1 MSTGVETVHTDHPRL
16 GARARAGL
24 AWRLRLEVRPD
35 PQGRLHGTGAAR
47 ALMLQ
52 ELFELLH
59 VRPSAMTA
67 RTAADPDAWC
77 ARRAEAVPAKPAVR
91 RTPELMKNRVVSEP
105 LFVYGTLAPGRPN
118 EHVLEDV
125 VGTWDEASVQ
135 GRLVQHGWGAD
146 LGYPALE
153 LSADGDWVVGLVFT
167 SDALAEHWERL
178 DEFEGDGYER
188 VVTRAKL

>member
-35 PQGRLHGTGAAR
+35 PQGRLHGTGA
-47 ALMLQ
+47 
-52 ELFELLH
+52 
-59 VRPSAMTA
+59 A

-118 EHVLEDV
+118 EHVLRTSSAPAMRRRCRGGLSSTGGEP
-125 VGTWDEASVQ
+125 TWGIPRS
-135 GRLVQHGWGAD
+135 
-146 LGYPALE
+146 
-153 LSADGDWVVGLVFT
+153 S
-167 SDALAEHWERL
+167 
-178 DEFEGDGYER
+178 
-188 VVTRAKL
+188 